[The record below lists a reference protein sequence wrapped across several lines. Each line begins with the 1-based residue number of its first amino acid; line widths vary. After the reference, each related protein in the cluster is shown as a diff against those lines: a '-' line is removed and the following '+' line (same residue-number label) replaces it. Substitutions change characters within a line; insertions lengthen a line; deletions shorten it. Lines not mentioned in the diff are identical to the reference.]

1 MCLALVGWCV
11 PELQA
16 RSEWQQ
22 GQILRNTSS
31 RKAGRLSPVAQKLD
45 EAGYFTTSTARPDA
59 RFYIFICSASWCG
72 PCRALMPEVVK
83 EYENNMKRDKSV
95 SMVLLGCDDTK
106 EAAQK
111 YIEHYETDMPGVLK
125 SAVSLEKAPQIA
137 GIPWYFILDS
147 EGNLVSSGAGSRVL
161 AWKEILAQAKTTAP
175 SPPRKKNSAPLAERK
190 KQCKSWHARN
200 MNRTKRA
207 LAILSRVKDEES
219 AEKAKTSL
227 RALFEDE
234 DGNQKDECPD
244 SELYEELYPME
255 HELVNSYGCKLGRML
270 HRISVLVEEED
281 KVNAY
286 TYDELEEICKS
297 YTRYYTM
304 DEMPETKKS
313 KQIKWKRIYTEKKKK

>member
-1 MCLALVGWCV
+1 
-11 PELQA
+11 
-16 RSEWQQ
+16 
-22 GQILRNTSS
+22 
-31 RKAGRLSPVAQKLD
+31 
-45 EAGYFTTSTARPDA
+45 
-59 RFYIFICSASWCG
+59 
-72 PCRALMPEVVK
+72 MPEVVK
-83 EYENNMKRDKSV
+83 EYEDNMKRDRSV
-95 SMVLLGCDDTK
+95 SLVLLGHDASRDLAK
-106 EAAQK
+106 K
-111 YIEHYETDMPGVLK
+111 YLEQYKTDMPGVLSNNVK
-125 SAVSLEKAPQIA
+125 FEKAPNVT
-137 GIPWYFILDS
+137 GIPSYFILDA
-147 EGNLVSSGAGSRVL
+147 EGNCVSSGIGTRIL
-161 AWKEILAQAKTTAP
+161 NWKEILAP
-175 SPPRKKNSAPLAERK
+175 IRKKYPEPFRNDAPLSERK

-234 DGNQKDECPD
+234 DGAQKDRCPD

-313 KQIKWKRIYTEKKKK
+313 KQIKWKRVYTEKKKK